1 MESTW
6 KNLFNRK
13 SAGLW
18 IFLGVAVV
26 VALLLAVFVSPWA
39 SSSPDGLEKVA
50 EEKGFLKSAEK
61 VEPTWTHSPIPDYA
75 VKGVKNERVATG
87 LSGLIGVLI
96 TIAVAVGVGLLAYG
110 LGRLLARKKGDGD
123 KQEQTLET

>member
-1 MESTW
+1 MKSAW
-6 KNLFNRK
+6 KKLLNRK
-13 SAGLW
+13 NAGLW

-50 EEKGFLKSAEK
+50 EDKGFLESAEK

-87 LSGLIGVLI
+87 LSGLMGVLI

-110 LGRLLARKKGDGD
+110 LGRLLARNKDDGD
-123 KQEQTLET
+123 TREQHIET